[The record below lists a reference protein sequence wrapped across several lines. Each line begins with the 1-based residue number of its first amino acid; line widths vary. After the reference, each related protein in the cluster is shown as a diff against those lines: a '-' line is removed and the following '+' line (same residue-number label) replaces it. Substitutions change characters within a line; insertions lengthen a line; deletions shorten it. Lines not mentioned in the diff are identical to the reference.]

1 MLIKTKEE
9 LDGIRKAG
17 QTAGEILKKMRQYCK
32 PGLSTK
38 EIDLYGGR
46 LMKEYGVRSA
56 PILAYNFPGF
66 TCISVNDVVAHGVP
80 STQTILRE
88 DDLINIDVS
97 IEQDGFWADN
107 GGSFTLGQQNSPYD
121 HLIDASRDILKQAI
135 FRIKHGMRVSEL
147 GGYIHDSAKKVGYT
161 VIKNLTG
168 HGVGRSL
175 HEEPRSIA
183 NYREAFNFRRF
194 RENEVVAIE
203 TFISTKS
210 EFTKTDNDGWT
221 LRGDK
226 GGFVA
231 QHEHTI
237 LVTRQEPEILTLSNE
252 IWS

>member
-1 MLIKTKEE
+1 MTLNNDEDLERLKEIGRICANTIQIMAAALEPGMTTAE
-9 LDGIRKAG
+9 LDTIGRKLLEESGA
-17 QTAGEILKKMRQYCK
+17 
-32 PGLSTK
+32 
-38 EIDLYGGR
+38 
-46 LMKEYGVRSA
+46 RSA
-56 PILAYNFPGF
+56 PELTYNFPGA

>member
-1 MLIKTKEE
+1 
-9 LDGIRKAG
+9 
-17 QTAGEILKKMRQYCK
+17 
-32 PGLSTK
+32 
-38 EIDLYGGR
+38 
-46 LMKEYGVRSA
+46 
-56 PILAYNFPGF
+56 
-66 TCISVNDVVAHGVP
+66 
-80 STQTILRE
+80 
-88 DDLINIDVS
+88 
-97 IEQDGFWADN
+97 
-107 GGSFTLGQQNSPYD
+107 
-121 HLIDASRDILKQAI
+121 
-135 FRIKHGMRVSEL
+135 MRVSEL